1 VAAEEHIQV
10 LVDQVEQVAVEQV
23 KVQVIQLELQEQL
36 IPAVAV
42 AEVEIL
48 LQVEQ
53 VVQVL

>member
-1 VAAEEHIQV
+1 VAAVEHIRV

>member
-1 VAAEEHIQV
+1 V